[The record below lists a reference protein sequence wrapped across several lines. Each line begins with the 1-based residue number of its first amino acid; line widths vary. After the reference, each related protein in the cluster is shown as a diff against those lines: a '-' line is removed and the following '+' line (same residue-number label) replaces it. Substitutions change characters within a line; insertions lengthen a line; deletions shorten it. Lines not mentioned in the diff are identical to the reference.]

1 VTTAR
6 DSTYAVAFYSEKE
19 SVPMMPWRK
28 TAVAVGAT
36 TTTPL
41 LQLRCR
47 HMFSNAAHIPICF
60 KKPSKNV
67 KTIVFSVCHKKKWN
81 SPRFFSSTDDRTTQQ
96 QAESTTVLNSQSGG
110 TAVTQEQTN
119 QIVLYEGPLAAP
131 LLRLKLVSIT
141 TCALGLIGL
150 PLTAVLYGA
159 SIPAVGQLAVGGTAI
174 LATTGSTVALSY
186 CLSPYVHTLE
196 QQIQHDRNTTSTDL
210 MITATTRNIFARKVE
225 TTFHP
230 QKDVVPYNGWRPF
243 CNFIAKG
250 VPMYIH
256 PELLSDKRLCSLLVG
271 GTTVN
276 IKEEKE

>member
-1 VTTAR
+1 
-6 DSTYAVAFYSEKE
+6 
-19 SVPMMPWRK
+19 MPWRK
-28 TAVAVGAT
+28 PAAAVGAT
-36 TTTPL
+36 TTPF

-47 HMFSNAAHIPICF
+47 NMLSNAAHIPFRF
-60 KKPSKNV
+60 KTSKNV
-67 KTIVFSVCHKKKWN
+67 RTIVISVGYQKNLWDWN
-81 SPRFFSSTDDRTTQQ
+81 SPRLFSSPADGRTTQP
-96 QAESTTVLNSQSGG
+96 QAESRTENSQSGG
-110 TAVTQEQTN
+110 TVLLTQEQTK

-196 QQIQHDRNTTSTDL
+196 QRIHLDRNTTSTDI

-230 QKDVVPYNGWRPF
+230 QTNVMQYNGWRPF

-276 IKEEKE
+276 TKEEKE